1 MKLSYRI
8 IGTVILSFYC
18 FCLRAQPVIKKNIP
32 ADPSVDYQRLS
43 NIDTLI
49 NGYVNRGWVPGV
61 VTLIVKDGK
70 VIQNKAYG
78 YSNVASKKPMEPNSI
93 FRIASQTK
101 AIVSTAVLMLYDQGK
116 ISLFDPVSKYLP
128 GFKNQ
133 QVVDKFN
140 AADTTYTTV
149 AAKRPVTIKDLLTHS
164 SGIDYPGIG
173 TEEMKAIYAKA
184 NIPSGLG
191 VVGENLVDEMNKL
204 GGLPLAFQPGRQWR
218 YGLSVDV

>member
-1 MKLSYRI
+1 MKLFYNI
-8 IGTVILSFYC
+8 ICALIIPFHFLSLNAQTVIESTG
-18 FCLRAQPVIKKNIP
+18 AHDAAI
-32 ADPSVDYQRLS
+32 DYTRLA

-49 NGYVNRGWVPGV
+49 NGYVKRGWVPGV
-61 VTLIVKDGK
+61 VALIVKDGK

-78 YSNVASKKPMEPNSI
+78 YSDLASKKPMEPNSI

-133 QVVDKFN
+133 KVMDKFN

-191 VVGENLVDEMNKL
+191 VVNENLVDEMNKL
-204 GGLPLAFQPGRQWR
+204 GGCRSLFSPEHNG
-218 YGLSVDV
+218 GMD